1 MIAALDIETIPNPE
15 AVSMMPDPEVKL
27 GNTKDPAKIAEKMA
41 EAKRD
46 LMNDAAL
53 NPLTARVAC
62 VSIVNDEAD
71 QSAMLE
77 SKTDEGEVALIQ
89 IIMRALGNPELRLVT
104 FNGVGFDLPMIY
116 KRAMILRVDPGNFG
130 APPLTAWTKRYNTD
144 RHFDLMQIWTGWNGF
159 VKLDLVAGMVLG
171 ERKIELDVTTIAAL
185 LETEEGRV
193 KVAEYCA
200 KDTRLTW
207 ELFKRFNGTLFS

>member
-15 AVSMMPDPEVKL
+15 AVAMMPEPEVKT
-27 GNTKDPAKIAEKMA
+27 GNLKDPSKIAEKIA
-41 EAKRD
+41 EAKREVTEKS
-46 LMNDAAL
+46 AL
-53 NPLTARVAC
+53 DPLTARVAC
-62 VSIVNDEAD
+62 VSIVNDVG
-71 QSAMLE
+71 
-77 SKTDEGEVALIQ
+77 SKTTVLASKSDEGEIDLIQ
-89 IIMRALGNPELRLVT
+89 HIMRTLGNEEIRLVT

-130 APPLTAWTKRYNTD
+130 APPLTAWTKRYSTD

-159 VKLDLVAGMVLG
+159 IKLDLVAGMVLG
-171 ERKIELDVTTIAAL
+171 ERKIEFDVTTISAL

-193 KVAEYCA
+193 KVAEYCE